1 MTHLPLT
8 RPVALLLALLA
19 GAAPVYAGPIQQN
32 APPQTGSG
40 TAQSGSTQ
48 QPPPATPPEQP
59 VVQLPQSQL
68 DQIKAAVLKETNL
81 QLRSD
86 PLTFR
91 MTIEARIP
99 SVAEML
105 GNYDLK
111 FGPVPNAPMR
121 HAEYLNMVTPQEL
134 YGSGGIRAYELLQG
148 AIVNWL
154 GKALIRKAIDELR
167 DARTEREVQ
176 EIRARIERELA
187 ALRGGR

>member
-1 MTHLPLT
+1 MSHLPVM
-8 RPVALLLALLA
+8 RPVALLLTFVV
-19 GAAPVYAGPIQQN
+19 GVTPVYAGQNQQSTP
-32 APPQTGSG
+32 PPQTGSG
-40 TAQSGSTQ
+40 TPTAPQ
-48 QPPPATPPEQP
+48 QPA
-59 VVQLPQSQL
+59 VQLPQSQL

-81 QLRSD
+81 QLRGD

-91 MTIEARIP
+91 MTIEAKIP

-111 FGPVPNAPMR
+111 YGPVPNAPLR

-134 YGSGGIRAYELLQG
+134 YGSAGIRAYELLQG

-154 GKALIRKAIDELR
+154 GKALINKAIAELR
-167 DARTEREVQ
+167 EARTEREVQ

>member
-1 MTHLPLT
+1 MSHLPLM
-8 RPVALLLALLA
+8 RPVALLLAFVA
-19 GAAPVYAGPIQQN
+19 GVTPVYAGQNQQSTP
-32 APPQTGSG
+32 PPQTGG
-40 TAQSGSTQ
+40 ATTPTTAPQ
-48 QPPPATPPEQP
+48 QPA
-59 VVQLPQSQL
+59 VQLPQSQL

-81 QLRSD
+81 QLRGD

-91 MTIEARIP
+91 MTIEAKIP

-111 FGPVPNAPMR
+111 FGPVANAPMR
-121 HAEYLNMVTPQEL
+121 HSEYLNMVTPQEL
-134 YGSGGIRAYELLQG
+134 YGSAGIRAYELLQG

-154 GKALIRKAIDELR
+154 GKALINKAIAELR
-167 DARTEREVQ
+167 EARTEREVQ